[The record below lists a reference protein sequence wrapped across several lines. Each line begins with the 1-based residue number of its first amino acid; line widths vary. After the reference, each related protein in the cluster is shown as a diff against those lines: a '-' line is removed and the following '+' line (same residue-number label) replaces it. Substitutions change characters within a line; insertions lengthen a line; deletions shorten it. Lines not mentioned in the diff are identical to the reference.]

1 MCTMPEITRRSSTRR
16 APHRPLGSNGSIR
29 AHSASLNQ
37 VSRLAIIASAPSR
50 SFESAKSL
58 NRKLIEYRP

>member
-1 MCTMPEITRRSSTRR
+1 MPEITRRSSTRR
-16 APHRPLGSNGSIR
+16 APHRPFGNNGSIR

-37 VSRLAIIASAPSR
+37 VSWLAITASASSR

-58 NRKLIEYRP
+58 NRKLIEYGP